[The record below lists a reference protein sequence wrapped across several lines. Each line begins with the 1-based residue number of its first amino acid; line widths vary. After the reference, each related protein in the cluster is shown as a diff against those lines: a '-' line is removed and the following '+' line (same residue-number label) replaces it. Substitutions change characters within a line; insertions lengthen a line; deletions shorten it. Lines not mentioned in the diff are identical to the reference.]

1 MVARVRTREGF
12 THRQPC
18 PILKIRSLQFWRPD
32 RYEAYSKGRAFRYG
46 GLTLL
51 DTSALVMKSPEWQEH
66 RRKVGWSVAA
76 KNGSISEFARR
87 VGIQTQTACKWLNN
101 HDHDLYRSLR
111 ENAQAHNVLPR
122 DKRLHRLMTYREAR
136 EDGLSHTKA
145 SKVCGVSQNRMR
157 IWLQLWAPDGV
168 DQAIEDETDDAD
180 AVREAA

>member
-1 MVARVRTREGF
+1 MVCRCEEWVDQRVRS
-12 THRQPC
+12 PC
-18 PILKIRSLQFWRPD
+18 RHSDANRLQ
-32 RYEAYSKGRAFRYG
+32 
-46 GLTLL
+46 
-51 DTSALVMKSPEWQEH
+51 
-66 RRKVGWSVAA
+66 VAD
-76 KNGSISEFARR
+76 
-87 VGIQTQTACKWLNN
+87 N

>member
-1 MVARVRTREGF
+1 
-12 THRQPC
+12 
-18 PILKIRSLQFWRPD
+18 
-32 RYEAYSKGRAFRYG
+32 
-46 GLTLL
+46 LL

-136 EDGLSHTKA
+136 EDGLRTQRRRRCA
-145 SKVCGVSQNRMR
+145 GCLRTECGSGCNYG
-157 IWLQLWAPDGV
+157 APDGV